1 MKKLPNQ
8 LYSGLFEIVKDHTM
22 YYYSRVGPEYCHL
35 TDEGKEA
42 VLQWIEIM
50 APQMYKK
57 EQAELD
63 LRAKQMVWNELKK

>member
-8 LYSGLFEIVKDHTM
+8 VYSGLFEIVKDNTM
-22 YYYSRVGPEYCHL
+22 YYHSRVGAEYCHL

-63 LRAKQMVWNELKK
+63 LRAKQIVWNELKK